1 MRFLTLIASIIATLA
16 KVGVSLSLFAIIFVS
31 WISVVSLKCLR
42 DEGRKI
48 EDLAWDILELL
59 CNTLMQNLNFS
70 PKNQFW
76 WILLQNWIWIF
87 PPKNGI
93 IENLIFLNKNWDF
106 ATVCAVPTE
115 DGRWLI
121 DTGWPRAV
129 LLAKDQRE
137 LLDDAKESESLTEMK
152 TTN

>member
-59 CNTLMQNLNFS
+59 CNTLMRNLNFS

-93 IENLIFLNKNWDF
+93 IENLIFLTKIWILPQCVQAHVQRKSCHTRQLHTYVDLIF
-106 ATVCAVPTE
+106 TFTLWSSCTQFCKQICC
-115 DGRWLI
+115 WL
-121 DTGWPRAV
+121 
-129 LLAKDQRE
+129 
-137 LLDDAKESESLTEMK
+137 
-152 TTN
+152 